1 MATTYKKYHPK
12 KYAGVYIYETE
23 DLYKGKKDVCFYF
36 SYRNGKRMIWEKV
49 GRLSEGYSA
58 DVASELRAER
68 MKAMRHGELVKTNKE
83 IREEKEQKDKTFNE
97 IADIYFELKKDTL
110 RGYVTD
116 YNRYKKHL
124 SPIIGKYRVSE
135 ISPQHMEQVS
145 KLFKDKATGTLWN
158 ALELVRRII
167 NFGYK
172 TNRAPA
178 LSFVIEM
185 PKKDN
190 EVIEYLTP
198 EQTQRFLDTA
208 RSWGAKDVANML
220 LLAFFTGMRRGE
232 MFKLIDED
240 IDHHMKLIKIRS
252 PKGGKTMSIGMSQ
265 LAEGIILE
273 QIEWRNKH
281 FPDSEFIFPGK
292 NGGQRVDC
300 SSVDRFKKA
309 ADLPIKFRP
318 FHGLRHHFAV
328 TLANSGKFTLDMISE
343 MLTHKDAG
351 FTKKKYA
358 QFLPEALSAASNAA
372 ADILM
377 GKVEKK

>member
-1 MATTYKKYHPK
+1 MASKYKRYHPQK
-12 KYAGVYIYETE
+12 WVGVYVYALDE
-23 DLYKGKKDVCFYF
+23 LFKGKADLCFVINF
-36 SYRNGKRMIWEKV
+36 KIGKRLVWEKV
-49 GRLSEGYSA
+49 GKLSEGYSA
-58 DVASELRAER
+58 QVASEIRAER
-68 MKAMRHGELVKTNKE
+68 VKAVRHGETVKTAKE
-83 IREEKEQKDKTFNE
+83 IREEKNQKDKTFAE
-97 IADIYFELKKDTL
+97 IAETYFEVKGKDLK
-110 RGYVTD
+110 GFITD
-116 YNRYKKHL
+116 YNRFKNYL
-124 SPIIGKYRVSE
+124 SPILGNYRVSE
-135 ISPQHMEQVS
+135 INPQHIELVN
-145 KLFKDKATGTLWN
+145 KAFADRKPATLWN

-178 LSFVIEM
+178 LPFVIEM

-208 RSWGAKDVANML
+208 RSWEAKDVANML

-281 FPDSEFIFPGK
+281 YPDSEFIFPGK
-292 NGGQRVDC
+292 HGGQRVDC

-309 ADLPIKFRP
+309 ADLPVKFRP

-343 MLTHKDAG
+343 MLTHKDAS

-358 QFLPEALSAASNAA
+358 QFLPEALSAASNTA

-377 GKVEKK
+377 GKVEK